1 MGSKQLALNM
11 DGQLSLSIPTAL
23 GPGDPDDGEV
33 GRQQR
38 GLTIAALVSVSKNRL
53 GYKIPS
59 QSGPGSYIVN
69 VDGTP
74 FCSCPDFELRQEPC
88 KHIYAV
94 EFIIQREEREDG
106 STIETQAVRMTYGQ
120 HWAAYNGAQTN
131 EQDMF
136 GKLLRELCDTVP
148 QPLQGKGR
156 PRLPLSDMLFGIGLK
171 IYSTLSTRR
180 AMTAV
185 RNAHTDGLIS
195 KAPSFT
201 SMFRGTWKTPAL
213 RLSSST

>member
-11 DGQLSLSIPTAL
+11 DGQLSLGIPTAL

-38 GLTIAALVSVSKNRL
+38 GMAIAALVQVSKNRL

-74 FCSCPDFELRQEPC
+74 FCSCPDFEQRQEPC

-94 EFIIQREEREDG
+94 EFIIQREEREEREDG
-106 STIETQAVRMTYGQ
+106 STVETKAMRVTYRQ
-120 HWAAYNGAQTN
+120 HWPAYNAAQVHEGEHFVT
-131 EQDMF
+131 
-136 GKLLRELCDTVP
+136 
-148 QPLQGKGR
+148 
-156 PRLPLSDMLFGIGLK
+156 LPPG
-171 IYSTLSTRR
+171 
-180 AMTAV
+180 
-185 RNAHTDGLIS
+185 
-195 KAPSFT
+195 
-201 SMFRGTWKTPAL
+201 AL
-213 RLSSST
+213 RHRAATAADSRTPPPAPC

>member
-1 MGSKQLALNM
+1 MGSKQHALNM

-23 GPGDPDDGEV
+23 GPGDPDDGDT

-38 GLTIAALVSVSKNRL
+38 GLAIAALVQVSKNRL

-69 VDGTP
+69 VDGTS

-106 STIETQAVRMTYGQ
+106 STIETQAVRVTYRQ

-136 GKLLRELCDTVP
+136 GKLLRELCDTIP
-148 QPLQGKGR
+148 QPPQSRGR
-156 PRLPLSDMLFGIGLK
+156 PRTAPADPLRYALWHRPQNLL
-171 IYSTLSTRR
+171 YP
-180 AMTAV
+180 V
-185 RNAHTDGLIS
+185 H
-195 KAPSFT
+195 APGHDS
-201 SMFRGTWKTPAL
+201 R
-213 RLSSST
+213 